1 MLLAILLAS
10 AYSQDWASRV
20 VREVKNP
27 TANARDVRD
36 LGWIPGSGRSP
47 RGGHGNPLKYCC
59 LKNPMD
65 REAWW
70 ATVHGVTMSWT
81 QLK

>member
-10 AYSQDWASRV
+10 AYSQDWASWV

-27 TANARDVRD
+27 TANARDVRE

-47 RGGHGNPLKYCC
+47 RGGYGNPLKYCC